1 MAAVLA
7 FAVVGTPITAL
18 AQNAPPPPASPPAA
32 APAPAPAAAPA
43 PAPVAAPP
51 PAPAP
56 TPARPPAPAAAPPP
70 APAPMPAP
78 VAAPASPPDVTGPD
92 LDAARKAECARQLD
106 IASEAIERDGKYAR
120 NWTDAWYVTG
130 ASLITLSIASI
141 FQYHDYRVSE
151 SIVNGVLGTLL
162 MIQVPDATYNHRTL
176 QGIRTAGAESPC
188 LALTSA
194 RSLIE
199 VNTDDAN
206 QHQNTFAYVF
216 PIAFNIVVGAIVAI
230 AEGHWDF
237 AGHGDEGLLT
247 LIGIAASELQVVT
260 FPRPSVSPSI
270 AALPLGSSAS
280 LSVGPTSLQLKF

>member
-1 MAAVLA
+1 M
-7 FAVVGTPITAL
+7 I
-18 AQNAPPPPASPPAA
+18 
-32 APAPAPAAAPA
+32 
-43 PAPVAAPP
+43 
-51 PAPAP
+51 
-56 TPARPPAPAAAPPP
+56 
-70 APAPMPAP
+70 
-78 VAAPASPPDVTGPD
+78 
-92 LDAARKAECARQLD
+92 AED
-106 IASEAIERDGKYAR
+106 AIERDGKYAR

-176 QGIRTAGAESPC
+176 QGIRTGAAENPC

-230 AEGHWDF
+230 AEDHWDF

-260 FPRPSVSPSI
+260 FPRPSVSPGI
-270 AALPLGSSAS
+270 AALPLGSAT
-280 LSVGPTSLQLKF
+280 LSMGPTSLQLKF

>member
-32 APAPAPAAAPA
+32 APAPAPAAAPP

-56 TPARPPAPAAAPPP
+56 T
-70 APAPMPAP
+70 PAP

-130 ASLITLSIASI
+130 ASLITLSLASI

-230 AEGHWDF
+230 SEGHWDF